1 MSERRLRILTWHVHG
16 SYLYYLSQAPHEFFL
31 PVKAGRPEG
40 YGARSGSFAWGPNV
54 HEVPA
59 EMVRDLAF
67 DCVLYQS
74 RRNYDE
80 DRLSLLS
87 DAQLHGPQLYLEHD
101 PPTLHPTAQ
110 QHPVDDP
117 EVPVIHVTHFNRLM
131 WDTGRSPV
139 RVIRHGVTVPDVPA
153 TGRLDRGITVVN
165 NLFRRG
171 RRLGPD
177 VFEEAAR
184 HVPIDLAGMD
194 SEARGG
200 LGDLPR
206 DRLLP
211 LEADYRFFFNPIR
224 YTSLGLA
231 VCEAMMLGLPV
242 VALATTELPAVIENG
257 RNGFIDTALDP
268 LIDAMCRLL
277 ADPGEARHIGT
288 RAQESARELFG
299 IERFVREWDAVF
311 HEATGV
317 AGAATATHF

>member
-40 YGARSGSFAWGPNV
+40 YGGRSGSFAWGPNV

-117 EVPVIHVTHFNRLM
+117 EILVIHVTHFNRLM
-131 WDTGRSPV
+131 WTP
-139 RVIRHGVTVPDVPA
+139 
-153 TGRLDRGITVVN
+153 
-165 NLFRRG
+165 
-171 RRLGPD
+171 
-177 VFEEAAR
+177 AAR
-184 HVPIDLAGMD
+184 PSG
-194 SEARGG
+194 
-200 LGDLPR
+200 
-206 DRLLP
+206 
-211 LEADYRFFFNPIR
+211 
-224 YTSLGLA
+224 
-231 VCEAMMLGLPV
+231 
-242 VALATTELPAVIENG
+242 
-257 RNGFIDTALDP
+257 
-268 LIDAMCRLL
+268 
-277 ADPGEARHIGT
+277 
-288 RAQESARELFG
+288 
-299 IERFVREWDAVF
+299 
-311 HEATGV
+311 
-317 AGAATATHF
+317 